1 VSTKAVPY
9 LNIFEVKVMSTL
21 INYITEYLSFCE
33 KNKKLDKKSI
43 KAYSTDLK
51 QFADCFAT
59 IEDIIRD
66 SLTDYMA
73 QLHQKYKPKTVK
85 RKLAA
90 VKTFMKYLEYKEVIV
105 VSPIRNMITKFK
117 EPSIL
122 PRVIPFDIIKMML
135 DTAYSDGDQD
145 NLSTYERQVSV
156 RNIAVLEILFAT
168 GVRVSELCFLRQ
180 KDIDFNNNHL
190 RIMGKGSRERI
201 VHITNAEVIAA
212 LHNYRDVFREKMK
225 DHEFFFINKKGN
237 RLSEQ
242 SVRFMLRRF
251 EERLKLPKHITPH
264 MFRHSFATYLLE
276 EEVDIR
282 TSSSFWGIVP

>member
-1 VSTKAVPY
+1 
-9 LNIFEVKVMSTL
+9 MSTL